1 MILIFDWFS
10 RDSVSLWWV
19 LFCWQLATDH
29 WQLMYIELHS
39 RSAFSFLE
47 GASLPEELISTCAQ
61 LGMPAMALLDTDG
74 VYGAPRFHLA
84 ADKVKIKA
92 HIGAEVACSS
102 LHNVIL
108 SEASASR
115 SEALAESKD
124 PYPRQSLERV
134 GIPRSARNDKSKG
147 NDKTFRL
154 PLLVASR
161 AGYQNLCR
169 LITKMKL
176 RAKKGEGIVC
186 QEELEEHAEGLICLT
201 GGADGPL
208 AAVLQQGGTEEA
220 RQQVDRL
227 ISIFGPS
234 NVYVELQ
241 RHFRREEEARNRAA
255 IAIARSLHLPI
266 LATNGVCYATSKARE
281 LCDAFTAIRH
291 RRTLSTAG
299 RLLSRNSERFLK
311 SPHEMQQLFADLPE
325 ALANTLELSSRLEFT
340 LNDLGYE
347 FPRYPVPEGETMNS
361 FLRERAWE
369 GFCHRYGCKS
379 HDLQARAR
387 LQIEKELK
395 LIEKLKLAGYF
406 LIVWDLVRFCRE
418 QNILVQG
425 RGSAANSAVCYSLGI
440 TAVDAVGMELLFER
454 FLSEER
460 GEWPDIDLDLPSGD
474 EREKVIQYLYK
485 KYGER
490 GAAMTAN
497 VITYRNRMAA
507 REMGKALGFDPE
519 TLQKISAAVAT
530 WEFRDEND
538 SLDRRFRD
546 AGLDLSHPRLRKYY
560 ELCLAVQDMPR
571 HLGQH
576 SGGMVICQGQL
587 DSVVPLE
594 PASMPGRVVVQWDKE
609 DCADMGI
616 IKVDLLG
623 LGMMAV
629 LKDSIEFIRDH
640 YREEVDLAHL
650 PQDDSL
656 VYSALQQ
663 ADTVGLFQVE
673 SRAQM
678 SCLPRLRP
686 QRFYDI
692 VVQVAIIRPGPIVGQ
707 MVNPFLQRRQGREE
721 VTYPHPSLET
731 VLQRTLG
738 VPLFQEQLLRIAMIA
753 ANFTGG
759 EAEELRRA
767 MGFKRSQARMK
778 EIEAKLRAG
787 MTANG
792 ISPKAQEEIILSIT
806 SLALYGFPES
816 HAASFALIAYASAY
830 LKCHYL
836 AAFTAALLNNQPMGF
851 YSPATIV
858 KDAQRH
864 GLKIL
869 PVDVMRSEW
878 NCALERVVSPESRVP
893 SETVAGCQYPVAG
906 KVIGRQ
912 SLVVGKTNFA
922 ENTNS
927 DTAWDQSRQGRNVI
941 AQDVSPGKEKED
953 WNKSRRDDTSQSAT
967 NNHQSTIFKIEGGK
981 SIKNSSSIAL
991 RMGLRY
997 VRGLRE
1003 KAGMALVRERLRASF
1018 TSIHDLTRRIPELR
1032 KDELTTLAE
1041 IGALNSV
1048 ARGQGPVTGDE
1059 ARFLR
1064 PSHSLRGRNDNIFA
1078 GHWVLGTGNCGFTR
1092 DSGLATRDSKFH
1104 RRDALWQVERA
1115 VRGSGPLLE
1124 QQPEPD
1130 SPSPLQPMNHEERL
1144 VADFHGTGLTVG
1156 PHPMAYR
1163 RAWLNAM
1170 GIRRASELRDLPT
1183 GKRLRIGGCVI
1194 TRQRPGTAKGFVFI
1208 SLEDETGVANA
1219 IIRPDLFHQNRL
1231 LLASERFL
1239 AIEGILQNQDNVISV
1254 RAERVQ
1260 PLFVTKAETSS
1271 HDFY

>member
-1 MILIFDWFS
+1 M
-10 RDSVSLWWV
+10 
-19 LFCWQLATDH
+19 QA
-29 WQLMYIELHS
+29 
-39 RSAFSFLE
+39 
-47 GASLPEELISTCAQ
+47 
-61 LGMPAMALLDTDG
+61 
-74 VYGAPRFHLA
+74 
-84 ADKVKIKA
+84 KA
-92 HIGAEVACSS
+92 H
-102 LHNVIL
+102 
-108 SEASASR
+108 R
-115 SEALAESKD
+115 
-124 PYPRQSLERV
+124 
-134 GIPRSARNDKSKG
+134 
-147 NDKTFRL
+147 
-154 PLLVASR
+154 
-161 AGYQNLCR
+161 
-169 LITKMKL
+169 
-176 RAKKGEGIVC
+176 
-186 QEELEEHAEGLICLT
+186 
-201 GGADGPL
+201 
-208 AAVLQQGGTEEA
+208 
-220 RQQVDRL
+220 
-227 ISIFGPS
+227 
-234 NVYVELQ
+234 
-241 RHFRREEEARNRAA
+241 
-255 IAIARSLHLPI
+255 
-266 LATNGVCYATSKARE
+266 
-281 LCDAFTAIRH
+281 
-291 RRTLSTAG
+291 
-299 RLLSRNSERFLK
+299 
-311 SPHEMQQLFADLPE
+311 
-325 ALANTLELSSRLEFT
+325 
-340 LNDLGYE
+340 
-347 FPRYPVPEGETMNS
+347 
-361 FLRERAWE
+361 
-369 GFCHRYGCKS
+369 
-379 HDLQARAR
+379 
-387 LQIEKELK
+387 QIEKELA
-395 LIEKLKLAGYF
+395 LIKKLKLAGYF
-406 LIVWDLVRFCRE
+406 LIVWDLVRYCRQE
-418 QNILVQG
+418 NILVQG

-519 TLQKISAAVAT
+519 TLAKIAAAVAT

-538 SLDRRFRD
+538 ALDRRFRD

-560 ELCLAVQDMPR
+560 ELCLAVQDLPR

-629 LKDSIEFIRDH
+629 LKDSIELIRDH
-640 YREEVDLAHL
+640 YHAEVDLAHL
-650 PQDDSL
+650 PQDDEQ
-656 VYSALQQ
+656 VYSTLQQ
-663 ADTVGLFQVE
+663 ADTVGMFQVE

-686 QRFYDI
+686 VRFYDV

-707 MVNPFLQRRQGREE
+707 MVNPFLQRRQGKEE
-721 VTYPHPSLET
+721 VTYAHPLLEP
-731 VLQRTLG
+731 VLKRTLG

-759 EAEELRRA
+759 EAEDLRRA
-767 MGFKRSQARMK
+767 MGFKRSQARMR

-806 SLALYGFPES
+806 SFALYGFPES

-864 GLKIL
+864 GLKLL
-869 PVDVMRSEW
+869 PIDVTRSEW
-878 NCALERVVSPESRVP
+878 NCTLEQVLSRESLVP
-893 SETVAGCQYPVAG
+893 STTEVPGTLYQVPKTAAAARQKNTAHGVSRGEAEILEAQAPAG
-906 KVIGRQ
+906 R
-912 SLVVGKTNFA
+912 
-922 ENTNS
+922 
-927 DTAWDQSRQGRNVI
+927 
-941 AQDVSPGKEKED
+941 
-953 WNKSRRDDTSQSAT
+953 
-967 NNHQSTIFKIEGGK
+967 
-981 SIKNSSSIAL
+981 KNLPHGQTIAL

-1003 KAGMALVRERLRASF
+1003 DSANALLRQRAMTPF
-1018 TSIHDLTRRIPELR
+1018 KSIHDLTHRVPELR

-1048 ARGQGPVTGDE
+1048 SSFEFQLSRKPGAVNAISKNETRN
-1059 ARFLR
+1059 
-1064 PSHSLRGRNDNIFA
+1064 SKISL
-1078 GHWVLGTGNCGFTR
+1078 
-1092 DSGLATRDSKFH
+1092 H

-1115 VRGSGPLLE
+1115 VRPSGPLLE
-1124 QQPEPD
+1124 QDAEFD
-1130 SPSPLQPMNHEERL
+1130 APSPLAPMNHEERL

-1163 RAWLNAM
+1163 RAWLNAI

-1194 TRQRPGTAKGFVFI
+1194 TRQRPGTAKGFVFL

-1219 IIRPDLFHQNRL
+1219 IVRPDLFHENRL
-1231 LLASERFL
+1231 LLTSERFL
-1239 AIEGILQNQDNVISV
+1239 AVEGILQNQDNVISV

-1260 PLFVTKAETSS
+1260 PLFVTNAETVS
-1271 HDFY
+1271 HDFH

>member
-1 MILIFDWFS
+1 MF
-10 RDSVSLWWV
+10 
-19 LFCWQLATDH
+19 
-29 WQLMYIELHS
+29 IELHA

-47 GASLPEELISTCAQ
+47 GSSLPEDLAGACAQ
-61 LGMPAMALLDTDG
+61 LNMPAMALLDTDG

-84 ADKVKIKA
+84 AKKLGIKA
-92 HIGAEVACSS
+92 HIGAEVTANLCSS
-102 LHNVIL
+102 
-108 SEASASR
+108 
-115 SEALAESKD
+115 
-124 PYPRQSLERV
+124 Q
-134 GIPRSARNDKSKG
+134 
-147 NDKTFRL
+147 FRL
-154 PLLVASR
+154 PLLVSSR
-161 AGYQNLCR
+161 NGYQNLCR

-176 RAKKGEGIVC
+176 RAKKGEGAVRE
-186 QEELEEHAEGLICLT
+186 EELVEHADGLICLT
-201 GGADGPL
+201 GGGDGPL
-208 AAVLQQGGTEEA
+208 AAALQHGGIEDA
-220 RQQVDRL
+220 RQQVEQL
-227 ISIFGPS
+227 VGIFGRK
-234 NVYVELQ
+234 NVYIELQ
-241 RHFRREEEARNRAA
+241 RHFHREEETRNRAA
-255 IAIARSLHLPI
+255 IAIAGSLNLPL
-266 LATNGVCYATSKARE
+266 LATNGVCYAAAKDRE
-281 LCDAFTAIRH
+281 LCDAFAAIRH
-291 RRTLSTAG
+291 HRTLSTAG
-299 RLLSRNSERFLK
+299 RLLARNSERHLK
-311 SPHEMQQLFADLPE
+311 SPQEMQQLFADLPE
-325 ALANTLELSSRLEFT
+325 AIANTVELSSRLKFT

-361 FLRERAWE
+361 FLRDRAWE
-369 GFCHRYGCKS
+369 GFRQRYGHAS
-379 HDLQARAR
+379 ADMQTRAR
-387 LQIEKELK
+387 RQIERELA
-395 LIEKLKLAGYF
+395 LIGKLKLEGYF

-418 QNILVQG
+418 QNILLQG

-440 TAVDAVGMELLFER
+440 TAVDPVRMELLFER

-474 EREKVIQYLYK
+474 EREKVIQYVYRR
-485 KYGER
+485 YGER

-519 TLQKISAAVAT
+519 TLGKISAAVAT

-538 SLDRRFRD
+538 ALDRRFRD
-546 AGLDLSHPRLRKYY
+546 AGLDLKHPRLRKYY

-629 LKDSIEFIRDH
+629 LKDSIELIREH
-640 YREEVDLAHL
+640 YHEEVDLAHL
-650 PQDDSL
+650 PQDDSA

-686 QRFYDI
+686 KRFYDI

-707 MVNPFLQRRQGREE
+707 MVNPFLLRRQGREE
-721 VTYPHPSLET
+721 VTYPHPSLEP
-731 VLQRTLG
+731 VLKRTLG
-738 VPLFQEQLLRIAMIA
+738 VPLFQEQLLRLAMIA

-759 EAEELRRA
+759 EAEDLRRA

-787 MTANG
+787 MTHNG
-792 ISPKAQEEIILSIT
+792 IPQEAQEKIILSIT
-806 SLALYGFPES
+806 SFALYGFPES
-816 HAASFALIAYASAY
+816 HAASFALIAYASAF

-851 YSPATIV
+851 YSPATIT

-864 GLKIL
+864 GLKML
-869 PVDVMRSEW
+869 PVDVTRSEW
-878 NCALERVVSPESRVP
+878 MCSLEAVSSPESRVP
-893 SETVAGCQYPVAG
+893 SEVASTQYPLPS
-906 KVIGRQ
+906 KTFVIPTPERTRGAEESGFHSRLATGYSQ
-912 SLVVGKTNFA
+912 LV
-922 ENTNS
+922 
-927 DTAWDQSRQGRNVI
+927 
-941 AQDVSPGKEKED
+941 P
-953 WNKSRRDDTSQSAT
+953 
-967 NNHQSTIFKIEGGK
+967 
-981 SIKNSSSIAL
+981 AL
-991 RMGLRY
+991 RLGLRY

-1003 KAGMALVRERLRASF
+1003 DAAQALVRARVLAPF
-1018 TSIHDLTRRIPELR
+1018 TSIHDLTRRVPELR

-1041 IGALNSV
+1041 IGALNAV
-1048 ARGQGPVTGDE
+1048 AGSEHRDP
-1059 ARFLR
+1059 RFLS
-1064 PSHSLRGRNDNIFA
+1064 PSHSLGGRNDKS
-1078 GHWVLGTGNCGFTR
+1078 FTR
-1092 DSGLATRDSKFH
+1092 DAGLRTQDSKLH

-1130 SPSPLQPMNHEERL
+1130 LPSPLQPMNHEERL

-1170 GIRRASELRDLPT
+1170 GIRRASELRDLPS

-1194 TRQRPGTAKGFVFI
+1194 TRQRPGTAKGFVFV

-1219 IIRPDLFHQNRL
+1219 IITPDLFHRNRL

-1260 PLFVTKAETSS
+1260 PLFVTKAETVS
-1271 HDFY
+1271 HDFH

>member
-1 MILIFDWFS
+1 
-10 RDSVSLWWV
+10 
-19 LFCWQLATDH
+19 
-29 WQLMYIELHS
+29 MYIELHA

-47 GASLPEELISTCAQ
+47 GASLPEELIATCAQ
-61 LGMPAMALLDTDG
+61 LGMPAMAQLDTDG

-84 ADKVKIKA
+84 AKKIGLKA
-92 HIGAEVACSS
+92 HIGAEITVQFPEVNHAKKIPDFRFQIEDSRPGRASS
-102 LHNVIL
+102 ICNLK
-108 SEASASR
+108 SAIYNS
-115 SEALAESKD
+115 
-124 PYPRQSLERV
+124 
-134 GIPRSARNDKSKG
+134 
-147 NDKTFRL
+147 FRL
-154 PLLVASR
+154 PLLVSTR

-176 RAKKGEGIVC
+176 RAKKGEGAVC
-186 QEELEEHAEGLICLT
+186 PEELEEHVPGLICLT
-201 GGADGPL
+201 GGAEGPL
-208 AAVLQQGGTEEA
+208 AAALQQGGIEEA
-220 RQQVDRL
+220 QRRVDQL
-227 ISIFGPS
+227 IGIFGPG

-241 RHFRREEEARNRAA
+241 RHFQREEESRNRAA
-255 IAIARSLHLPI
+255 IAIARSFNLPL
-266 LATNGVCYATSKARE
+266 LATNGVCYATAKARE
-281 LCDAFTAIRH
+281 LSDAFTAIRH
-291 RRTLSTAG
+291 HRTLSTAG
-299 RLLSRNSERFLK
+299 RLLSRNSERYLK
-311 SPHEMQQLFADLPE
+311 SALEMQQLFADLPE

-361 FLRERAWE
+361 FLRARTWE
-369 GFCHRYGCKS
+369 GFRQRYGRAS
-379 HDLQARAR
+379 HDLQTRAR
-387 LQIEKELK
+387 RQIEKELA

-418 QNILVQG
+418 QHILVQG
-425 RGSAANSAVCYSLGI
+425 RGSAANSAVCYSLGV
-440 TAVDAVGMELLFER
+440 TAVDAVSMELLFER

-474 EREKVIQYLYK
+474 EREKVIQYVYQR
-485 KYGER
+485 YGER

-507 REMGKALGFDPE
+507 REMGKVLGFDPE
-519 TLQKISAAVAT
+519 TLNKISAAVAT

-538 SLDRRFRD
+538 ALDRRFRD

-560 ELCLAVQDMPR
+560 ELCIAVQDMPR

-576 SGGMVICQGQL
+576 SGGLVICQGQL

-629 LKDSIEFIRDH
+629 LKDSIELIRGH
-640 YREEVDLAHL
+640 YHEEVDLAHL
-650 PQDDSL
+650 PQDDSK

-686 QRFYDI
+686 MRFYDI

-707 MVNPFLQRRQGREE
+707 MVNPFLQRRQGREN
-721 VTYPHPSLET
+721 VTYPHPSLEP
-731 VLQRTLG
+731 VLKRTLG
-738 VPLFQEQLLRIAMIA
+738 VPLFQEQLLRLAMIA

-778 EIEAKLRAG
+778 EIEAKLRTG
-787 MTANG
+787 MTHNG
-792 ISPKAQEEIILSIT
+792 IPPKAQEEIILSIT
-806 SLALYGFPES
+806 SFALYGFPES

-864 GLKIL
+864 GLKLL
-869 PVDVMRSEW
+869 PVDVMKSDW
-878 NCALERVVSPESRVP
+878 NCTLEAVVRGQGSVDRGQWPVVSGQWSVASRVV
-893 SETVAGCQYPVAG
+893 
-906 KVIGRQ
+906 GRS
-912 SLVVGKTNFA
+912 SLVVDVENHHDAAA
-922 ENTNS
+922 ERRQNAAHGVSRGLDVGDGEAPEGRKNS
-927 DTAWDQSRQGRNVI
+927 EDARNV
-941 AQDVSPGKEKED
+941 
-953 WNKSRRDDTSQSAT
+953 
-967 NNHQSTIFKIEGGK
+967 
-981 SIKNSSSIAL
+981 AL

-1003 KAGMALVRERLRASF
+1003 EAAQALVRERMRAPF
-1018 TSIHDLTRRIPELR
+1018 VSIHDLTRRVSELR

-1041 IGALNSV
+1041 IGALNSIGFQIADCRLQIANPDQSAICNLQSKISSQLPRTPPINNQRSTINNSV
-1048 ARGQGPVTGDE
+1048 
-1059 ARFLR
+1059 
-1064 PSHSLRGRNDNIFA
+1064 SL
-1078 GHWVLGTGNCGFTR
+1078 
-1092 DSGLATRDSKFH
+1092 H

-1115 VRGSGPLLE
+1115 VRASGPLLE
-1124 QQPEPD
+1124 QNAEPD

-1163 RAWLNAM
+1163 RAWLTAM
-1170 GIRRASELRDLPT
+1170 GIRRASELRDLPS
-1183 GKRLRIGGCVI
+1183 GRRLRIGGCVI
-1194 TRQRPGTAKGFVFI
+1194 TRQRPGTAKGFVFV

-1219 IIRPDLFHQNRL
+1219 IVTPDLFHQNRL

-1254 RAERVQ
+1254 RAERVL
-1260 PLFVTKAETSS
+1260 PLFVTKAETVS
-1271 HDFY
+1271 HDFH

>member
-1 MILIFDWFS
+1 
-10 RDSVSLWWV
+10 
-19 LFCWQLATDH
+19 
-29 WQLMYIELHS
+29 MYIELHA

-47 GASLPEELISTCAQ
+47 GASLPEELSGVCAH

-84 ADKVKIKA
+84 AQKAKIKA
-92 HIGAEVACSS
+92 HIGAEVTFS
-102 LHNVIL
+102 
-108 SEASASR
+108 
-115 SEALAESKD
+115 
-124 PYPRQSLERV
+124 
-134 GIPRSARNDKSKG
+134 PRSHRGAAKANQQLKINNQKSNSSVPQCLRG
-147 NDKTFRL
+147 EFRL
-154 PLLVASR
+154 PLLVSSR

-176 RAKKGEGIVC
+176 RAKKGEGAVC
-186 QEELEEHAEGLICLT
+186 AEELQEHAHGLICLT
-201 GGADGPL
+201 GGTEGPL
-208 AAVLQQGGTEEA
+208 AAALQQGSMDEA
-220 RQQVDRL
+220 HRQVDQL
-227 ISIFGPS
+227 IGIFGPG

-241 RHFRREEEARNRAA
+241 RHFQREEESRNRAA
-255 IAIARSLHLPI
+255 IAIARSLNLPL
-266 LATNGVCYATSKARE
+266 LATNGVCHAIPQGRQ
-281 LCDAFTAIRH
+281 LCDAFTAIRNH
-291 RRTLSTAG
+291 RTLSTAG
-299 RLLSRNSERFLK
+299 RLLTRNAERFLK
-311 SPHEMQQLFADLPE
+311 SPQEMQQLFADYPE
-325 ALANTLELSSRLEFT
+325 AIANTRELSSRLEFT

-361 FLRERAWE
+361 FLRDRTWA
-369 GFCHRYGCKS
+369 GFRDRYGRS
-379 HDLQARAR
+379 SQDMQAKAR
-387 LQIEKELK
+387 RQIEKELS

-406 LIVWDLVRFCRE
+406 LIVWDLVRYCRE

-440 TAVDAVGMELLFER
+440 TAVDAVSMELLFER

-474 EREKVIQYLYK
+474 EREKVIQYVYQH
-485 KYGER
+485 YGAR

-538 SLDRRFRD
+538 ALDCRFRD
-546 AGLDLSHPRLRKYY
+546 AGLDLNHPRLRKYY
-560 ELCLAVQDMPR
+560 ELCIAVQDMPR

-616 IKVDLLG
+616 VKVDLLG

-629 LKDSIEFIRDH
+629 LKDSIELIRDH
-640 YREEVDLAHL
+640 YHEEVDLAHL
-650 PQDDSL
+650 PPDDPQ
-656 VYSALQQ
+656 VYSSLQQ

-678 SCLPRLRP
+678 ASLPRLLP
-686 QRFYDI
+686 KRFYDI

-707 MVNPFLQRRQGREE
+707 MVNPFILRRQEREK
-721 VTYPHPSLET
+721 VTYPHPMLEP
-731 VLQRTLG
+731 VLKRTLG

-759 EAEELRRA
+759 EAEDLRRA
-767 MGFKRSQARMK
+767 MGFKRSQARMR

-787 MTANG
+787 MTQNG
-792 ISPKAQEEIILSIT
+792 IPLKAQEEIILSIT
-806 SLALYGFPES
+806 SFALYGFPES
-816 HAASFALIAYASAY
+816 HAASFALLAYASAY
-830 LKCHYL
+830 LKCRYL

-864 GLKIL
+864 GLKLL
-869 PVDVMRSEW
+869 PVDVTCSDWKCTLEAVSSQPSAISNGEVAVDSGPWLVDSAQGTVNRSE
-878 NCALERVVSPESRVP
+878 L
-893 SETVAGCQYPVAG
+893 PVANDA
-906 KVIGRQ
+906 VGRLPLVGGPEDVR
-912 SLVVGKTNFA
+912 SLA
-922 ENTNS
+922 PE
-927 DTAWDQSRQGRNVI
+927 GRK
-941 AQDVSPGKEKED
+941 D
-953 WNKSRRDDTSQSAT
+953 
-967 NNHQSTIFKIEGGK
+967 
-981 SIKNSSSIAL
+981 IAL

-1003 KAGMALVRERLRASF
+1003 EAAQALVRERMRALF
-1018 TSIHDLTRRIPELR
+1018 ASIHDLTRRVPELR

-1048 ARGQGPVTGDE
+1048 ASSQWSVASKTGHGSPRISTDSINNQKSKINNSS
-1059 ARFLR
+1059 A
-1064 PSHSLRGRNDNIFA
+1064 PPC
-1078 GHWVLGTGNCGFTR
+1078 LGGEKN
-1092 DSGLATRDSKFH
+1092 LH

-1124 QQPEPD
+1124 AQPEPD
-1130 SPSPLQPMNHEERL
+1130 APSPLQPMNHEERL
-1144 VADFHGTGLTVG
+1144 VADFRGTGLTVG

-1163 RAWLNAM
+1163 REWLNAM
-1170 GIRRASELRDLPT
+1170 GIRRASELRNIPS
-1183 GKRLRIGGCVI
+1183 GRRLRIGGCVI
-1194 TRQRPGTAKGFVFI
+1194 VRQRPGTAKGFVFL

-1219 IIRPDLFHQNRL
+1219 IITPDLFHQNRL
-1231 LLASERFL
+1231 LLASEKFL

-1254 RAERVQ
+1254 KAERVL
-1260 PLFVTKAETSS
+1260 PLFVTKAETIS
-1271 HDFY
+1271 HDFH